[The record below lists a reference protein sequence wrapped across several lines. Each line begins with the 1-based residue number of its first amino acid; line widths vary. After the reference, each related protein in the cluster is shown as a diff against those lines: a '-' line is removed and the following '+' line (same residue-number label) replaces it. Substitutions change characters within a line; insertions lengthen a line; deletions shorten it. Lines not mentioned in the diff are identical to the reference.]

1 MLFCWLGIG
10 VDIDGVIVVV
20 VGMESGSMLGSQD
33 YLDSYYGLWVG
44 AAVVVCIGLVVQ
56 LVGYIEH
63 AVVVGKQIADNEI
76 EQAAKEKPVEE
87 VENMIRFQ
95 LVIYLWVELLQASS
109 Q

>member
-1 MLFCWLGIG
+1 
-10 VDIDGVIVVV
+10 
-20 VGMESGSMLGSQD
+20 MLGNQD
-33 YLDSYYGLWVG
+33 NLDSYYGLWVG
-44 AAVVVCIGLVVQ
+44 EAVVVCIELVQ

-76 EQAAKEKPVEE
+76 EQAAKAKPVEE
-87 VENMIRFQ
+87 VVNMIRFQ